1 VIRRFDIRDLSM
13 VQRLQTQGRPLA
25 TQMAMVGGLHP
36 LRAAMRS
43 YVAGVAGA
51 FDPVL
56 CLVDADGPG
65 AFGMLRML
73 PDESSEE
80 VARQRGAALLL
91 AAPMPRD
98 EDGEQHWVSIVHE
111 LAAGAAE
118 RGAHH
123 VVADVREGS
132 FEATL
137 LTAAGFAPQMQQ
149 DLLKLPRM
157 QRVTQAGESV
167 AGLRA
172 AERRDEPLIRAL
184 HLRCAPRLT
193 WAAESSLDALLG
205 AMQVQRGY
213 VLMNGSEVVG
223 HVGFW
228 HGGRGRAMRCLFRAD
243 HEPAAGAV
251 LRQVLSGAA
260 YRRATYC
267 SVRSYQSWLAP
278 VLQDIGFV
286 HVSTNVAM
294 LKHTAARV
302 TSPVWAR
309 APQGRRLLTI
319 DECVLEHT
327 AN

>member
-1 VIRRFDIRDLSM
+1 M
-13 VQRLQTQGRPLA
+13 VQRLQSQGRPLT

-36 LRAAMRS
+36 LRAAVRS
-43 YVAGVAGA
+43 YVAGVTGA
-51 FDPVL
+51 YDPVV
-56 CLVDADGPG
+56 CLVDSEGTG

-73 PDESSEE
+73 PDESSGE

-98 EDGEQHWVSIVHE
+98 EDGERHWVSIVHE

-123 VVADVREGS
+123 IVADVHEGS
-132 FEATL
+132 FEASL
-137 LTAAGFAPQMQQ
+137 LTTAGFGPQMQQ
-149 DLLKLPRM
+149 DLLKLHRM
-157 QRVTQAGESV
+157 QSVQKVEPV
-167 AGLRA
+167 AGLRE
-172 AERRDEPLIRAL
+172 AERGDEPLVRAL

-205 AMQVQRGY
+205 SMRVQRGY
-213 VLMNGSEVVG
+213 VLINGSEVVG

-228 HGGRGRAMRCLFRAD
+228 HGGRGRAMRCLFRPD
-243 HEPAAGAV
+243 HELVAGAV

-278 VLQDIGFV
+278 VLQEIGFV

-319 DECVLEHT
+319 DECVIEHFESGGR
-327 AN
+327 